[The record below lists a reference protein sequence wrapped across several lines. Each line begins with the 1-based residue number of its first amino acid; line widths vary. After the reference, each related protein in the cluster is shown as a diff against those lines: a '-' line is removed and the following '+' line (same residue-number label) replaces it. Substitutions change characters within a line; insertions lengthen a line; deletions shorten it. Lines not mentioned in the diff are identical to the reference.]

1 MAILD
6 SFSGPAASL
15 PKDRRAPADVLECL
29 RTHPRVSVWDMAE
42 VSWLRN
48 AIGVLV
54 RTGMIE
60 DDKTEPYPWIRY
72 RIIQESK

>member
-1 MAILD
+1 MID

-15 PKDRRAPADVLECL
+15 PKHKREPADVLECL
-29 RTHPRVSVWDMAE
+29 RTHPRVSVWDMSE
-42 VSWLRN
+42 VAWLRN

-54 RTGMIE
+54 RTGLIE

-72 RIIQESK
+72 RVREDGNG